1 MKTNLNNN
9 RSVRVGAIVLAA
21 AAISFAVN
29 ARLLSG
35 RHGVQVALAAEKA
48 ARISAMASASPA
60 SAMPL
65 GLPSEDTAK
74 AMLDSSIGYHHPQ
87 WIDVPL
93 GASKI
98 HTFVIYPTL
107 AGTAPV
113 VVVTANHQGLSDWVR
128 AVGTEVVKQG
138 YIAVVPDL
146 LSGLGPNGGGSFS
159 FANDE
164 AVAAALSQLGASEV
178 QRRTQAVRDYFV
190 SQPGSN
196 GKSAVL
202 DFNWPESRLDV
213 AINAPPAQ
221 HRRIQFD
228 LTEHAWHNTLAL
240 LTTLAEPGA
249 MPQQDSGMPKPKD
262 DATETASAARVRAAQ
277 QEIAKRKDIVPG
289 HFGGPLKAVE
299 QSPRHGAWIG
309 IPVKLSTGALKM
321 RTWLVQP
328 LGNDKAA
335 VVVVVQPAPGMDIGE
350 APRKGDGADWLRA
363 VADQV
368 AFQGFIAI
376 LPDLS
381 SGLGPKGGDFD
392 SFHFADDVAK
402 ALQMRS
408 GADKME
414 MIRAARDYALKLP
427 RANGKSGVTGF
438 CSGGGQSW
446 ESTADIPGVNAAV
459 SFYGAPPDA
468 AIMAKIQAP
477 VLAFAGDDDPG
488 LAPRVAAAAPDMQRL
503 GKTFEFKIYPNVTHA
518 FLEHQTLGEN
528 AVATLDAWPRAM
540 AFFKKYLNAQSSQT
554 SSANTPAK

>member
-1 MKTNLNNN
+1 MKTNLLI
-9 RSVRVGAIVLAA
+9 RIGAIALAA
-21 AAISFAVN
+21 GAISFAVN

-35 RHGVQVALAAEKA
+35 HQGVQVAMAAEGPARLSA
-48 ARISAMASASPA
+48 AASALPA
-60 SAMPL
+60 SAVPL
-65 GLPSEDTAK
+65 GLPSADTAK
-74 AMLDSSIGYHHPQ
+74 AMLDSSISYHHPQ

-93 GASKI
+93 GASNI

-113 VVVTANHQGLSDWVR
+113 VVVTAENQGLSDWVR
-128 AVGTEVVKQG
+128 AVGTEIVRQG

-146 LSGLGPNGGGSFS
+146 LSGVGPNGAGSYA

-164 AVAAALSQLGASEV
+164 AVAAALGQLGASEV

-196 GKSAVL
+196 GKSAIL
-202 DFNWPESRLDV
+202 DFNWQESHIDV
-213 AINAPPAQ
+213 AINTPAQ
-221 HRRIQFD
+221 HRLVQFD

-240 LTTLAEPGA
+240 LTNLAEPGA
-249 MPQQDSGMPKPKD
+249 VPQEDSRMPKPKD
-262 DATETASAARVRAAQ
+262 DAAEAASAARVRAAQ

-299 QSPRHGAWIG
+299 QSPRHGQWIN
-309 IPVKLSTGALKM
+309 IPVKLTTGTVKM

-335 VVVVVQPAPGMDIGE
+335 VVVVIQPAPGMDIGE
-350 APRKGDGADWLRA
+350 APRKGEGADWLRA
-363 VADQV
+363 VADQI
-368 AFQGFIAI
+368 ALRGFIAI

-381 SGLGPKGGDFD
+381 SGLGPNGGDFD

-408 GADKME
+408 AADKME
-414 MIRAARDYALKLP
+414 MIGAARDYALRLP
-427 RANGKSGVTGF
+427 RANGKSGITGF
-438 CSGGGQSW
+438 CSGGGQAW
-446 ESTADIPGVNAAV
+446 QSTADIPGVNAAV

-468 AIMAKIQAP
+468 ATMAKIQAP

-540 AFFKKYLNAQSSQT
+540 AFFKQYLTAQT
-554 SSANTPAK
+554 SSENAPVR

>member
-1 MKTNLNNN
+1 MKTKRIAML
-9 RSVRVGAIVLAA
+9 GAIVLAA
-21 AAISFAVN
+21 GAILSAVSV
-29 ARLLSG
+29 RLLPG
-35 RHGVQVALAAEKA
+35 RHGVPIAMAAEKP
-48 ARISAMASASPA
+48 ARVSPMASAVPPA
-60 SAMPL
+60 AMPL
-65 GLPSEDTAK
+65 GLPSEQMAK
-74 AMLDSSIGYHHPQ
+74 AILDSSIAYHHPQ

-93 GASKI
+93 GAAKI

-113 VVVTANHQGLSDWVR
+113 VVVTANNQGLSDWVR
-128 AVGTEVVKQG
+128 AVGTEVVKEG

-146 LSGLGPNGGGSFS
+146 LSGAGPNGGGSFS
-159 FANDE
+159 FASDE
-164 AVAAALSQLGASEV
+164 AVAAALNRLGESEL
-178 QRRTQAVRDYFV
+178 QRRTEAVRDYFA

-196 GKSAVL
+196 GKSAIL
-202 DFNWPESRLDV
+202 DFDWPQSRLDV
-213 AINAPPAQ
+213 AINAPA
-221 HRRIQFD
+221 HRLVQLD
-228 LTEHAWHNTLAL
+228 LTEHAWHSTLAL
-240 LTTLAEPGA
+240 LTSLAEPGA
-249 MPQQDSGMPKPKD
+249 MPQQDSATPKPPNPKD
-262 DATETASAARVRAAQ
+262 DATEAASAARVRAAQ

-299 QSPRHGAWIG
+299 QSPRHGQWIS
-309 IPVKLSTGALKM
+309 IPVKLSTGAVKM

-350 APRKGDGADWLRA
+350 APKKGEGADWLRA

-368 AFQGFIAI
+368 ALQGFIAI

-381 SGLGPKGGDFD
+381 SGLGPNGGDFD

-459 SFYGAPPDA
+459 SFYGGPPDA
-468 AIMAKIQAP
+468 ATMAKIQAP

-488 LAPRVAAAAPDMQRL
+488 LAPRVAAAAPEMQRL

-540 AFFKKYLNAQSSQT
+540 AFFKKYLNGQT
-554 SSANTPAK
+554 SSENTPAK